1 MPSAIT
7 RPCAKP
13 QGECRW
19 FTGRMRG
26 AGEEPTMSEAETLVS
41 SPTRTVRL
49 LDRYPIAEQTLAFE
63 LERPPGFDFKAGQF
77 AEITWIDPPEI
88 DDRGNTR
95 AFFITSAPEDRRL
108 TFATRLRDIAFKRI
122 LSTAP
127 LGARARV
134 AGPFGNFTLSNQA
147 TSPAVLLADGIG
159 ITPFRSM
166 ARHLAHE
173 KRTRPVLLF
182 YANRRR
188 EDAPFLEELW
198 ALKNEDPGFSFVP
211 TITGPG
217 YRGLGGVARSA
228 ALLWA

>member
-1 MPSAIT
+1 M
-7 RPCAKP
+7 
-13 QGECRW
+13 
-19 FTGRMRG
+19 
-26 AGEEPTMSEAETLVS
+26 
-41 SPTRTVRL
+41 
-49 LDRYPIAEQTLAFE
+49 
-63 LERPPGFDFKAGQF
+63 ERPPGFDFKAGQF

-95 AFFITSAPEDRRL
+95 AFFITSAQEDRRL

-147 TSPAVLLADGIG
+147 TRPAVLLADGIG

-198 ALKNEDPGFSFVP
+198 ALKNEDRGFSFVP

-217 YRGLGGVARSA
+217 YRGLGGVARPA
-228 ALLWA
+228 ALLWAG